1 MSSSKGAIVNLVSR
15 GVQDSILI
23 GEMSLFRQRFSKHTN
38 FSQAPVKITG
48 QGNTS
53 DMTYKLTGCGDLI
66 NDMWLE
72 VPFPAGGTESEYD
85 LTAKLVDAE
94 FTLVIGGQI
103 IDRQKYKWMSG
114 IDCVYLAETQAQYD
128 GGRNLAEGAPGT
140 KNLIPLRFF
149 FCRKDGF
156 LPLLSLPY
164 HEVEVR
170 VSWGSTYTNSPPAS
184 TPTMYVNSIYLDK
197 TEREIFTKSGFDML
211 VTQVQRLDIGT
222 IADGSSS
229 QIDLSYL
236 NHPVKSLFFGYCL
249 TGPVDTAGATHDR
262 FWFKGASM
270 YLNGTPLFE
279 KMSPEYFGYYQPLR
293 HSPYS
298 DPGIELGEGPN
309 KTRYYAYTFSIGE
322 MGSLTPSGHC
332 NFSRLDT
339 AELKLDTL
347 NMGTAAG
354 AATIEVYALNYNVLK
369 FSGGMA
375 GILYGN

>member
-211 VTQVQRLDIGT
+211 VTQ
-222 IADGSSS
+222 
-229 QIDLSYL
+229 
-236 NHPVKSLFFGYCL
+236 
-249 TGPVDTAGATHDR
+249 
-262 FWFKGASM
+262 GASM